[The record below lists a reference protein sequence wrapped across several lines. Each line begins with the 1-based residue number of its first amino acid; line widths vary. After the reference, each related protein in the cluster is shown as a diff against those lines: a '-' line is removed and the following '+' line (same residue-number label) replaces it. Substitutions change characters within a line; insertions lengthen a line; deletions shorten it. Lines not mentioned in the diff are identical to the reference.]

1 MSFVIYDVETTG
13 LNKRFDQ
20 ILHFGAVRTD
30 EDLVPTAR
38 IELRSRLLPYV
49 VPSPKA
55 LLLAGVSIKEI
66 TDNARPSH
74 YEMVCEI
81 QKALF
86 GWSPT
91 VFLGYNS
98 IRFDEEFLRQAFYQ
112 CLHPTFLTNTNRNA
126 RADVLNLMRAV
137 AELRPGVLVVP
148 RDGEGRPVFRL
159 ADLAAANGLAIM
171 QVHDAMHDVELT
183 LQLCRRVRESAPD
196 LWSSFIRFASKAAV
210 VDFITEEPAFG
221 YFDNFGGTRC
231 VRPLTRVVVSPLDQ
245 NLHYCLD
252 LSHDIGA
259 LRALSADALA
269 GIVRGY
275 DSPVRKLKVNSSPFL
290 CLLWELD
297 QDHLA
302 PSEEVE
308 LTRLAQSIQADED
321 FIARLTTAA
330 VSSERIYGPSE
341 HVELQIYGKGWPSD
355 EDIKLCRDFHAS
367 PWEHRLEIVMR
378 LSDTRL
384 RRLGRRLVYF
394 ERPDLLRG
402 TDRDDFDAE
411 MSRRVRGGEGDFPW
425 MTLPRAL
432 VELEQLIAA
441 VPTAQHGIVQALRD
455 ELLER

>member
-1 MSFVIYDVETTG
+1 LSFVIYDVETTG

-30 EDLVPTAR
+30 KDLVPTAR

-55 LLLAGVSIKEI
+55 LLLTGLSLKEI

-81 QKALF
+81 QKALL

-137 AELRPGVLVVP
+137 AVLRPSVLVVP
-148 RDGEGRPVFRL
+148 QDSEGRPVFRL
-159 ADLAAANGLAIM
+159 ADLAAANGFAVR
-171 QVHDAMHDVELT
+171 QAHDAMHDVELT
-183 LQLCRRVRESAPD
+183 LQLCQRVRAGAPD
-196 LWSSFIRFASKAAV
+196 LWSTFMRFASKAAV
-210 VDFITEEPAFG
+210 VDFIAEEPAFG

-231 VRPLTRVVVSPLDQ
+231 VRPLTRVAASPSDQ
-245 NLHYCLD
+245 SLHYCLD
-252 LSHDIGA
+252 LTKDIGA
-259 LRALSADALA
+259 LRALSDDELA
-269 GIVRGY
+269 EIVRGY
-275 DSPVRKLKVNSSPFL
+275 DSPVRKLKVNGSPFL
-290 CLLWELD
+290 CPLWELD
-297 QDHLA
+297 HDHLA
-302 PSEEVE
+302 PSDEDE
-308 LTRLAQSIQADED
+308 LTRLAQNIQADED

-330 VSSERIYGPSE
+330 VSSERIYTPSE

-355 EDIKLCRDFHAS
+355 EDITLCREFHAS
-367 PWEHRLEIVMR
+367 PWEHRLEIAMR
-378 LSDTRL
+378 LLDTRL

-394 ERPDLLRG
+394 ERPDLLHG
-402 TDRDDFDAE
+402 IDRDNFDAE
-411 MSRRVRGGEGDFPW
+411 VSRRVHGGEGNFPW
-425 MTLPRAL
+425 MTVPRAL
-432 VELEQLIAA
+432 AELEQLMAA
-441 VPTAQHGIVQALRD
+441 VPAAQHEIIQALRE
-455 ELLER
+455 ELLAL

>member
-30 EDLVPTAR
+30 EDLVPTAQ

-55 LLLAGVSIKEI
+55 LLLTGVSLKEI
-66 TDNARPSH
+66 TENGRPSH

-81 QKALF
+81 QKTLL

-137 AELRPGVLVVP
+137 AMFRPGVLVVP
-148 RDGEGRPVFRL
+148 LDGEGRSIFRL
-159 ADLAAANGLAIM
+159 ADLAAANGLAIKQAHSAM
-171 QVHDAMHDVELT
+171 QDVELT
-183 LQLCRRVRESAPD
+183 LQLCQRVREGAPD
-196 LWSSFIRFASKAAV
+196 LWSSFIRFASKAVV
-210 VDFITEEPAFG
+210 VDFIAMEPAFG
-221 YFDNFGGTRC
+221 YFDNFGGKGC
-231 VRPLTRVVVSPLDQ
+231 VRPLTRIAISPSDQ

-252 LSHDIGA
+252 LTRDIGA
-259 LRALSADALA
+259 LRALSDDELA
-269 GIVRGY
+269 EIARGY
-275 DSPVRKLKVNSSPFL
+275 DSPIRKLKVNGSPFL
-290 CLLWELD
+290 CPLWELD
-297 QDHLA
+297 HEHLT
-302 PSEEVE
+302 PSDEDE

-355 EDIKLCRDFHAS
+355 EDLKLCRDFHSS
-367 PWEHRLEIVMR
+367 PWKHRLDIAMR

-394 ERPDLLRG
+394 ERPDLLRR

-411 MSRRVRGGEGDFPW
+411 VSRRVRGGEGDFPW
-425 MTLPRAL
+425 MTVPRAL
-432 VELEQLIAA
+432 AELEQLMAA
-441 VPTAQHGIVQALRD
+441 PVAQHETIQALRE
-455 ELLER
+455 ELLTR

>member
-13 LNKRFDQ
+13 LNSRFDQ

-30 EDLVPTAR
+30 EDLIPTAR
-38 IELRSRLLPYV
+38 IELRSRLLPCV

-55 LLLAGVSIKEI
+55 LLLIGVSLKEI
-66 TDNARPSH
+66 TDNMRPSH

-81 QKALF
+81 QKALL

-137 AELRPGVLVVP
+137 AVLRPGVLVVP
-148 RDGEGRPVFRL
+148 RDGGGRPIFRL
-159 ADLAAANGLAIM
+159 VDLAAANGLAIRKA
-171 QVHDAMHDVELT
+171 HDATHDVELT
-183 LQLCRRVRESAPD
+183 LQLCQRVREGALD
-196 LWSSFIRFASKAAV
+196 LWSSFMRFASKAAV
-210 VDFITEEPAFG
+210 VDFIAEEPAFG

-231 VRPLTRVVVSPLDQ
+231 VRPLTRVAVSPSDQ
-245 NLHYCLD
+245 NLNYCLD
-252 LSHDIGA
+252 LTNDIVA
-259 LRALSADALA
+259 LRALSDEALA
-269 GIVRGY
+269 EIVRGH
-275 DSPVRKLKVNSSPFL
+275 DSPVRKLKVNGSPFL
-290 CLLWELD
+290 CPLWELD
-297 QDHLA
+297 HDHLA
-302 PSEEVE
+302 PSDEDE

-341 HVELQIYGKGWPSD
+341 HVELQIYGKGWPSHD
-355 EDIKLCRDFHAS
+355 DIKLCRDFHAS
-367 PWEHRLEIVMR
+367 PWEHRLEIAMS

-394 ERPDLLRG
+394 ERPDLLRDA
-402 TDRDDFDAE
+402 DRDNFDAE

-425 MTLPRAL
+425 MTVPRAL
-432 VELEQLIAA
+432 AELEQLMAA
-441 VPTAQHGIVQALRD
+441 VPTAQHGTIQALRD
-455 ELLER
+455 ELLAR

>member
-30 EDLVPTAR
+30 ADLAPTAR
-38 IELRSRLLPYV
+38 LDLRSRLLPYV

-55 LLLAGVSIKEI
+55 LLLTGVSLREI
-66 TDNARPSH
+66 SGNARPSH

-81 QKALF
+81 QKALS

-137 AELRPGVLVVP
+137 AVLRPDVLVVP

-159 ADLAAANGLAIM
+159 ADLAAANGLAIR
-171 QVHDAMHDVELT
+171 QAHDAMHDVELT
-183 LQLCRRVRESAPD
+183 LELCRRVREGAPD
-196 LWSSFIRFASKAAV
+196 LWSSFMRFASKAAV
-210 VDFITEEPAFG
+210 VDFIAEEPVFG
-221 YFDNFGGTRC
+221 YFDNFGGSRC
-231 VRPLTRVVVSPLDQ
+231 VRPLTRVAVSPSNS
-245 NLHYCLD
+245 NLHYCMD
-252 LSHDIGA
+252 LTHDIGA
-259 LRALSADALA
+259 LRALSDNELA
-269 GIVRGY
+269 EIVGGY

-290 CLLWELD
+290 CLLWELGHD
-297 QDHLA
+297 LLT

-308 LTRLAQSIQADED
+308 LTRLAQSIQADER

-330 VSSERIYGPSE
+330 VSSERTYGPSK
-341 HVELQIYGKGWPSD
+341 HVELQIYERGWPPD
-355 EDIKLCRDFHAS
+355 EDIQLCRDFHVS
-367 PWEHRLEIVMR
+367 PWEHKLEITMR

-402 TDRDDFDAE
+402 TDRDNFDAE
-411 MSRRVRGGEGDFPW
+411 VSRRLRGGEGDFPW
-425 MTLPRAL
+425 MTVPRAL
-432 VELEQLIAA
+432 AELEQLMTS
-441 VPTAQHGIVQALRD
+441 VPAAQHEIIQALRD
-455 ELLER
+455 ELLAR

>member
-38 IELRSRLLPYV
+38 IELQSRLLPYI

-55 LLLAGVSIKEI
+55 LLLTGVSLKVI

-81 QKALF
+81 QKALS

-112 CLHPTFLTNTNRNA
+112 CLHPIFLTNTNRNA

-137 AELRPGVLVVP
+137 AVLRPGVLVVP
-148 RDGEGRPVFRL
+148 RDGEGRPIFRL
-159 ADLAAANGLAIM
+159 ADLAAANGLAIT
-171 QVHDAMHDVELT
+171 QAHDAVHDVDLT
-183 LQLCRRVRESAPD
+183 LQLCQRVRNGAPD
-196 LWSSFIRFASKAAV
+196 LWSSFMRFASKAAV
-210 VDFITEEPAFG
+210 VDFVAEELAFG

-231 VRPLTRVVVSPLDQ
+231 VRPLTRVAVSPTDQ
-245 NLHYCLD
+245 NLHYCFD
-252 LSHDIGA
+252 LTNDIGA
-259 LRALSADALA
+259 LRALSDDELA
-269 GIVRGY
+269 EIVGGY
-275 DSPVRKLKVNSSPFL
+275 DSPIRKLKVNTSPFL
-290 CLLWELD
+290 CPLWELD
-297 QDHLA
+297 PDHLS
-302 PSEEVE
+302 PSDEVE
-308 LTRLAQSIQADED
+308 LTRLAKSIQADED

-330 VSSERIYGPSE
+330 VSSERIDGPSE

-355 EDIKLCRDFHAS
+355 EDIKLCKDFHAS
-367 PWEHRLEIVMR
+367 PWEHRLEIAMH

-402 TDRDDFDAE
+402 TDREDFDAE
-411 MSRRVRGGEGDFPW
+411 VSRRIRGGEGDFPW
-425 MTLPRAL
+425 MTVPRAL
-432 VELEQLIAA
+432 AELDQLMAA
-441 VPTAQHGIVQALRD
+441 APAVQHGTIQALRD
-455 ELLER
+455 ELLAR